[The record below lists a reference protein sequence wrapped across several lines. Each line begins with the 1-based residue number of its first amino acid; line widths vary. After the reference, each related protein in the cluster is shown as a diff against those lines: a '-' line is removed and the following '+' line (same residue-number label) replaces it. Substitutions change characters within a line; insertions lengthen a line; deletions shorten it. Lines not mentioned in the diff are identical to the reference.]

1 MNFPAE
7 GIAVSGGKA
16 WPSPPQPGL
25 LITSQTRI
33 DEARSSPAFGTLAED
48 QVRLS
53 TTYVEAAR
61 KRAVIERLEDGLW
74 YAEVPELRGV
84 WSDGADPFACLD
96 ALTGVIEDWIVL
108 KLRDHDADFP
118 ILDGIDLNQR

>member
-1 MNFPAE
+1 MNPPAE
-7 GIAVSGGKA
+7 GIAVSGGNA
-16 WPSPPQPGL
+16 WPSPQQPGL
-25 LITSQTRI
+25 VITSQTRI
-33 DEARSSPAFGTLAED
+33 EEAQSSPAFGTLAED

-118 ILDGIDLNQR
+118 ILDSIDLNPR

>member
-1 MNFPAE
+1 MSDSA
-7 GIAVSGGKA
+7 
-16 WPSPPQPGL
+16 Q
-25 LITSQTRI
+25 
-33 DEARSSPAFGTLAED
+33 SSSAFGTLAED
-48 QVRLS
+48 QVRLR
-53 TTYVEAAR
+53 TTYVEAAQ